1 MEVGAGHWLAM
12 LLVQVGAQ
20 FHVSAGQPPPLQHP
34 HHRSQKYSW
43 RWGTG
48 ESPLLYNQSLIDVTE
63 HGESLIEEA
72 QIQNNICIPIT
83 MFGPKET
90 EQMSITTSII
100 CTRNDS
106 M

>member
-1 MEVGAGHWLAM
+1 MSEQDIRGVLFEAGYTIEVINDVLGNSNSNSLEN
-12 LLVQVGAQ
+12 
-20 FHVSAGQPPPLQHP
+20 VS
-34 HHRSQKYSW
+34 
-43 RWGTG
+43 
-48 ESPLLYNQSLIDVTE
+48 DV
-63 HGESLIEEA
+63 GESLIEEA